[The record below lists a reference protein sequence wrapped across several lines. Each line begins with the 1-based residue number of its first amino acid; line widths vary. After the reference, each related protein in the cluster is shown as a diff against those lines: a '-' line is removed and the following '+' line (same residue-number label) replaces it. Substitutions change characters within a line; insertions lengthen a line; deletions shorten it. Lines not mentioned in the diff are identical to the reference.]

1 MVKSSFG
8 FKLQQCEIMCQNT
21 ILFSLYAKGSFSKK
35 NKKIKNKK
43 NEQYILPN
51 IIMNQFL
58 YLCFLQIRLKNLS

>member
-43 NEQYILPN
+43 MNN
-51 IIMNQFL
+51 IFCPTL
-58 YLCFLQIRLKNLS
+58 